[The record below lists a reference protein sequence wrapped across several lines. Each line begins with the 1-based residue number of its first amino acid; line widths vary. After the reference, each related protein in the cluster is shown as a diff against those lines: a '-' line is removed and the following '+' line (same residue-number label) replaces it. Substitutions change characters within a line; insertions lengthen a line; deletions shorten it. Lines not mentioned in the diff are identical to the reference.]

1 MTLQEVSTL
10 DYNNTDGGR
19 QIFQAPVK
27 QILKP
32 REIIITPRKLPFLYY
47 SHLNHQDETDI
58 DKEKVPVKQT
68 HKPREIKIKPPN
80 KSLTSV
86 SKPTRKR
93 QLLSALA
100 IKKHIHPECNTNA
113 DAINISEERD
123 RFSRTD
129 ANHVFKIS
137 PADFEEKESVSVSNL
152 KL

>member
-1 MTLQEVSTL
+1 M
-10 DYNNTDGGR
+10 
-19 QIFQAPVK
+19 
-27 QILKP
+27 
-32 REIIITPRKLPFLYY
+32 PRKLPSLDY
-47 SHLNHQDETDI
+47 SHHQDDTDI
-58 DKEKVPVKQT
+58 DKEIIEVRVKPT
-68 HKPREIKIKPPN
+68 HKPREITIRPN

>member
-1 MTLQEVSTL
+1 MTLPDVTTL
-10 DYNNTDGGR
+10 DYTDTDGGR
-19 QIFQAPVK
+19 KIFQAPVK

-32 REIIITPRKLPFLYY
+32 REIIITPRKLPSLDY
-47 SHLNHQDETDI
+47 SHHLNHQGDSDI
-58 DKEKVPVKQT
+58 DKEINLKDPVKPT
-68 HKPREIKIKPPN
+68 HKPREINIRPN

-137 PADFEEKESVSVSNL
+137 PAEFEENESVHV
-152 KL
+152 